1 MWLIEQILEF
11 FSFQDVNIRYVA
23 LGTVLLGASS
33 ALVGCF
39 SFLRK
44 KALVG
49 DTIAHSILPGIC
61 LSFIIFKTKDPLML
75 LLGAMV
81 TGWLSVYVVDY
92 ISAKSKIKPDTAIG
106 LTLSVFFGIGVL
118 LLTHIQHSGNAAQAG
133 LDKFLFGKAAS
144 LVQND
149 VITFGIVSVLLIG
162 TIILFFKQFSL
173 ISFDVHFAKTIG
185 LPVRTFE
192 IILSTITVLAVAI
205 GIQTVGV
212 VLMAAMLITPA
223 AAARFWTDK
232 LKVMIIIAAIIGGV
246 SGIFGAFIS
255 YTAPSMPTG
264 PWIVVVLSFIAIGSL
279 LVAPKNGAIS
289 KIRKQKKNQRKI
301 LEDNILK
308 ILYKLGEKENDFFK
322 NRSITTLKNY
332 REIPENKFL
341 KGLNILKN
349 KNQVAHVNDLWVLTE
364 EGKKAGMRIVR
375 IHRLW
380 ELYLT
385 TYLRIA
391 PDHVHEDAETIEHII
406 TPEMESKLEQLLDFP
421 EKDPHQVNIPYK
433 NEKDINE

>member
-1 MWLIEQILEF
+1 MWLVEQIIEF

-39 SFLRK
+39 TFLRK

-49 DTIAHSILPGIC
+49 DTIAHAILPGIC
-61 LSFIIFKTKDPLML
+61 LSFIIFETKDPLIL
-75 LLGAMV
+75 LIGAMV
-81 TGWLSVYVVDY
+81 TGWLSVFVVDY
-92 ISAKSKIKPDTAIG
+92 ISANSKIKPDTAIG
-106 LTLSVFFGIGVL
+106 LTLSVFFGVGVL

-144 LVQND
+144 LVLND
-149 VITFGIVSVLLIG
+149 VITFGIVSLLLIG
-162 TIILFFKQFSL
+162 TTILFFKQFFL
-173 ISFDVHFAKTIG
+173 ISFDVHFAKAIG
-185 LPVRTFE
+185 LPVRLFE
-192 IILSTITVLAVAI
+192 VILSTITVLAVAI

-223 AAARFWTDK
+223 AAARYWTDK
-232 LKVMIIIAAIIGGV
+232 LKVMIILAAFIGGV

-279 LVAPKNGAIS
+279 LVAPKNGVIS
-289 KIRKQKKNQRKI
+289 KIRKRKKNQQKI

-308 ILYKLGEKENDFFK
+308 LLYKLGEKENDFFR
-322 NRSITTLKNY
+322 NRSILTLKNY
-332 REIPENKFL
+332 REIPDNKFL
-341 KGLNILKN
+341 KGLKFLRK
-349 KNQVAHVNDLWVLTE
+349 KNQVALVNDLWVLTE
-364 EGKKAGMRIVR
+364 EGKKAGMRIVK

-406 TPEMESKLEQLLDFP
+406 TPEMELKLERLLDFP
-421 EKDPHQVNIPYK
+421 EKDPHNVNIPYK
-433 NEKDINE
+433 DEKENNE

>member
-1 MWLIEQILEF
+1 MWLIDQILEF

-39 SFLRK
+39 TFLRK

-75 LLGAMV
+75 LLGAMIS
-81 TGWLSVYVVDY
+81 GWVSVYLVDY

-106 LTLSVFFGIGVL
+106 LVLSVFFGIGIL
-118 LLTHIQHSGNAAQAG
+118 LLTYIQHSGNAAQAG

-144 LVQND
+144 MVQND

-173 ISFDVHFAKTIG
+173 ISFDINFAKTIG
-185 LPVRTFE
+185 LPVRMFE
-192 IILSTITVLAVAI
+192 ILLSTLTVLAVAI

-232 LKVMIIIAAIIGGV
+232 LKVMIVIAAIIGAF
-246 SGIFGAFIS
+246 SGLFGAFIS

-289 KIRKQKKNQRKI
+289 KMKRQQKNKRKI

-308 ILYKLGEKENDFFK
+308 LLYKLGEKEDDYFK
-322 NRSITTLKNY
+322 NRSITKLKNH

-341 KGLNILKN
+341 KGLKILKK
-349 KNQVAHVNDLWVLTE
+349 KNQVVHINDQWVLTE
-364 EGKKAGMRIVR
+364 EGKQAGMRIVR

-406 TPEMESKLEQLLDFP
+406 TPEMELKLEHLLDFP
-421 EKDPHQVNIPYK
+421 DKDPHHTEIPYK
-433 NEKDINE
+433 KDVNE

>member
-1 MWLIEQILEF
+1 MWIFEQIVEF
-11 FSFQDVNIRYVA
+11 FSFQYVNIRYVA

-33 ALVGCF
+33 ATVGCF
-39 SFLRK
+39 TFLRK

-61 LSFIIFKTKDPLML
+61 LSFMIFETKDPLML

-81 TGWLSVYVVDY
+81 SGWLSVYIVDY
-92 ISAKSKIKPDTAIG
+92 ISANSKIKPDTAIG
-106 LTLSVFFGIGVL
+106 LTLSVFFGVGVL

-185 LPVRTFE
+185 IPVRTFE
-192 IILSTITVLAVAI
+192 VILSIITVLAVAI

-232 LKVMIIIAAIIGGV
+232 LKVMIVIAAIIGGV
-246 SGIFGAFIS
+246 SGLFGAFIS

-264 PWIVVVLSFIAIGSL
+264 PWIVVVLSFIAICSM

-301 LEDNILK
+301 LEDNIIKL
-308 ILYKLGEKENDFFK
+308 LYKLGEKENDFFK

-332 REIPENKFL
+332 REIPEKKFL
-341 KGLNILKN
+341 KGLNILRR
-349 KNQVAHVNDLWVLTE
+349 KNQVVLVNDLWVLTE

-406 TPEMESKLEQLLDFP
+406 TPEMELKLEHLLDFP
-421 EKDPHQVNIPYK
+421 KKDPHNVNIPYK
-433 NEKDINE
+433 NENNNNE

>member
-1 MWLIEQILEF
+1 MWLFEQIVEF

-23 LGTVLLGASS
+23 LGTLLLGASS
-33 ALVGCF
+33 AVVGCF
-39 SFLRK
+39 TFLRK

-75 LLGAMV
+75 LLGAMLS
-81 TGWLSVYVVDY
+81 GWLSVYVVDY
-92 ISAKSKIKPDTAIG
+92 ISANSKIKPDTAIG
-106 LTLSVFFGIGVL
+106 LTLSVFFGVGIL
-118 LLTHIQHSGNAAQAG
+118 LLTHIQHSGNSAQAG

-149 VITFGIVSVLLIG
+149 VITFGIVSVILIG

-185 LPVRTFE
+185 LSVRTFE
-192 IILSTITVLAVAI
+192 VILSTITVLAVAI

-232 LKVMIIIAAIIGGV
+232 LKVMVIIAAIIGGI

-264 PWIVVVLSFIAIGSL
+264 PWIVAVLSFIAIGSM

-289 KIRKQKKNQRKI
+289 KSRKQKKNQRKI
-301 LEDNILK
+301 LEDNIIKL
-308 ILYKLGEKENDFFK
+308 LYKLGEKENEFFK
-322 NRSITTLKNY
+322 NRSIRTLKNY
-332 REIPENKFL
+332 REYPEKKLL
-341 KGLNILKN
+341 KGLNILKK
-349 KNQVAHVNDLWVLTE
+349 KNQVVLVNDLWVLTE
-364 EGKKAGMRIVR
+364 EGKKAGMRVVR

-406 TPEMESKLEQLLDFP
+406 TPEMESKLEHLLDYP
-421 EKDPHQVNIPYK
+421 EKDPHSANIPYK

>member
-1 MWLIEQILEF
+1 MDQIVDF

-39 SFLRK
+39 TFLRK

-61 LSFIIFKTKDPLML
+61 LSFMIFETKDPLIL

-81 TGWLSVYVVDY
+81 SGWLSVYIVDY
-92 ISAKSKIKPDTAIG
+92 ISANSKIKPDTAIG
-106 LTLSVFFGIGVL
+106 LTLSVFFGVGVL
-118 LLTHIQHSGNAAQAG
+118 LLTHIQHSGNAAQSG

-185 LPVRTFE
+185 LPVRAFE
-192 IILSTITVLAVAI
+192 VILSSITVLAVAI

-232 LKVMIIIAAIIGGV
+232 LKVMIVIAAIIGAI
-246 SGIFGAFIS
+246 SGLFGAFIS
-255 YTAPSMPTG
+255 FTAPSMPTG
-264 PWIVVVLSFIAIGSL
+264 PWIVVVLSLIAIGSML
-279 LVAPKNGAIS
+279 IAPKNGAIS
-289 KIRKQKKNQRKI
+289 KIRKQKNNQRKI
-301 LEDNILK
+301 LEDNIIKL
-308 ILYKLGEKENDFFK
+308 LYKLGEKENDFFI
-322 NRSITTLKNY
+322 NRSITTLKSY
-332 REIPENKFL
+332 REIPTNNFL
-341 KGLNILKN
+341 KGLNILKK
-349 KNQVAHVNDLWVLTE
+349 KNQVALVNDLWVLTE
-364 EGKKAGMRIVR
+364 EGKTAGMRIVK

-406 TPEMESKLEQLLDFP
+406 TPEMELKLEHLLNFP
-421 EKDPHQVNIPYK
+421 EKDPHNVNIPYK
-433 NEKDINE
+433 NEKNNNE

>member
-1 MWLIEQILEF
+1 MWLFDQILEF

-33 ALVGCF
+33 AIVGCF
-39 SFLRK
+39 TFLRK

-75 LLGAMV
+75 LLGAMIS
-81 TGWLSVYVVDY
+81 GWISVYLVDY

-106 LTLSVFFGIGVL
+106 LVLSVFFGIGIL
-118 LLTHIQHSGNAAQAG
+118 LLTYIQHSGNAAQAG

-144 LVQND
+144 LVQDD
-149 VITFGIVSVLLIG
+149 VITFGIVSILLIG

-173 ISFDVHFAKTIG
+173 LSFDVNFAKTIG
-185 LPVRTFE
+185 VPVRIFE
-192 IILSTITVLAVAI
+192 VLLSTLTVLAVAI

-232 LKVMIIIAAIIGGV
+232 LKVMIVIASIIGAF
-246 SGIFGAFIS
+246 SGLFGAFIS

-279 LVAPKNGAIS
+279 LIAPKNGAIS
-289 KIRKQKKNQRKI
+289 KMKRQQKNKQKI

-308 ILYKLGEKENDFFK
+308 LMYKLGEKENDYFK
-322 NRSITTLKNY
+322 NRSITQLKNH

-341 KGLNILKN
+341 KGLKILKK
-349 KNQVAHVNDLWVLTE
+349 KNHVAHVNDQWVLTE
-364 EGKKAGMRIVR
+364 EGKQAGMRIVR

-406 TPEMESKLEQLLDFP
+406 TPEMELKLEHLLDFP
-421 EKDPHQVNIPYK
+421 EKDPHHTEIPYK
-433 NEKDINE
+433 KNANE

>member
-1 MWLIEQILEF
+1 MEIIEQIVEF
-11 FSFQDVNIRYVA
+11 FSFRDVNVRYVA

-39 SFLRK
+39 TFLRK

-75 LLGAMV
+75 LLGAMIS
-81 TGWLSVYVVDY
+81 GWLSVYIVDY
-92 ISAKSKIKPDTAIG
+92 ISAHSKLKPDTAIG

-149 VITFGIVSVLLIG
+149 VITFGIVSVLLIV
-162 TIILFFKQFSL
+162 TIVVFFKQFSL

-185 LPVRTFE
+185 LPVRNFE
-192 IILSTITVLAVAI
+192 IILSIITVLAVAI

-232 LKVMIIIAAIIGGV
+232 LKVMIVIAAFIGGI

-255 YTAPSMPTG
+255 FTAPSMPTG
-264 PWIVVVLSFIAIGSL
+264 PWIVVVLSIIAIGSM
-279 LVAPKNGAIS
+279 LVAPKNGAVS

-308 ILYKLGEKENDFFK
+308 LLYKLGEKENDFFK

-332 REIPENKFL
+332 REIPENTFL
-341 KGLNILKN
+341 KGLNILKT
-349 KNQVAHVNDLWVLTE
+349 KNLVAHVNDLWVLTG

-406 TPEMESKLEQLLDFP
+406 TPEMELKLEHLLNFP
-421 EKDPHQVNIPYK
+421 EKDPHNVNIPYK
-433 NEKDINE
+433 NEKDCNE

>member
-1 MWLIEQILEF
+1 MWLVNQIVEF

-39 SFLRK
+39 TFLRK

-61 LSFIIFKTKDPLML
+61 LSFIIFETKDPLVL
-75 LLGAMV
+75 LLGAMFS
-81 TGWLSVYVVDY
+81 GWLSVYIVDY
-92 ISAKSKIKPDTAIG
+92 ISANSKIKPDTAIG
-106 LTLSVFFGIGVL
+106 LTLSVFFGVGVL

-149 VITFGIVSVLLIG
+149 VITFGIVSIILIG

-173 ISFDVHFAKTIG
+173 ISFDVNFAKTIG

-232 LKVMIIIAAIIGGV
+232 LKVMMVIAAVIGAI
-246 SGIFGAFIS
+246 SGMFGAFIS

-264 PWIVVVLSFIAIGSL
+264 PWIVVVLSFIAIGSMFI
-279 LVAPKNGAIS
+279 APKNGAIA

-308 ILYKLGEKENDFFK
+308 LLYKLGEKENDFFK
-322 NRSITTLKNY
+322 NRSITKLKNF
-332 REIPENKFL
+332 REIPSNKFL
-341 KGLNILKN
+341 KGLKILKN
-349 KNQVAHVNDLWVLTE
+349 KNQVAMVNDLWVLTE
-364 EGKKAGMRIVR
+364 EGKKAGMRIVK

-406 TPEMESKLEQLLDFP
+406 TPEMELKLEHLLNFP
-421 EKDPHQVNIPYK
+421 EKDPHNVNIPYK
-433 NEKDINE
+433 NEKNNNE

>member
-1 MWLIEQILEF
+1 MWLLEQIVEF

-33 ALVGCF
+33 ATVGCF
-39 SFLRK
+39 TFLRK

-61 LSFIIFKTKDPLML
+61 LSFIVFKTKDPLML
-75 LLGAMV
+75 LLGAMLS
-81 TGWLSVYVVDY
+81 GWMSVYVVDY

-106 LTLSVFFGIGVL
+106 LTLSVFFGIGIL
-118 LLTHIQHSGNAAQAG
+118 LLTHIQHSGNSAQAG

-149 VITFGIVSVLLIG
+149 VITFGIVSVILIG

-192 IILSTITVLAVAI
+192 VILSTITVLAVAI

-232 LKVMIIIAAIIGGV
+232 LKVMVIIAAIIGGV

-264 PWIVVVLSFIAIGSL
+264 PWIVAVLSFIAIGSM

-289 KIRKQKKNQRKI
+289 KSRKQKKNQRKI
-301 LEDNILK
+301 LEDNIIKL
-308 ILYKLGEKENDFFK
+308 LYKLGEKENEFFK
-322 NRSITTLKNY
+322 NRSIRTLKNY
-332 REIPENKFL
+332 REYPEKKLL
-341 KGLNILKN
+341 KGLNILKK
-349 KNQVAHVNDLWVLTE
+349 KNQVVLVNDLWVLTE

-406 TPEMESKLEQLLDFP
+406 TPEMESKLEHLLDYP
-421 EKDPHQVNIPYK
+421 EKDPHSANIPYK

>member
-1 MWLIEQILEF
+1 MWIFEQIVEF

-33 ALVGCF
+33 ATVGCF
-39 SFLRK
+39 TFLRK

-61 LSFIIFKTKDPLML
+61 LSFMIFETKDPLML

-81 TGWLSVYVVDY
+81 SGWLSVYIVDY
-92 ISAKSKIKPDTAIG
+92 ISANSKIKPDTAIG
-106 LTLSVFFGIGVL
+106 LTLSVFFGVGVL

-173 ISFDVHFAKTIG
+173 ISFDLHFAKTIG
-185 LPVRTFE
+185 IPVRTFE
-192 IILSTITVLAVAI
+192 VILSIITVLAVAI

-223 AAARFWTDK
+223 AAARFWTDQ
-232 LKVMIIIAAIIGGV
+232 LKVMIIIAAIIGAV
-246 SGIFGAFIS
+246 SALFGAFIS

-264 PWIVVVLSFIAIGSL
+264 PWIVVVLSFIAIFSM

-301 LEDNILK
+301 LEDNIIKL
-308 ILYKLGEKENDFFK
+308 LYKLGEKENDFFK
-322 NRSITTLKNY
+322 NRSITTFKNF
-332 REIPENKFL
+332 REIPEKKFL
-341 KGLNILKN
+341 KGLKILRR
-349 KNQVAHVNDLWVLTE
+349 KNQVVLVNDLWVLTE

-406 TPEMESKLEQLLDFP
+406 TPEMELKLEHLLNFP
-421 EKDPHQVNIPYK
+421 KKDPHNVNIPYK
-433 NEKDINE
+433 NEKNINE

>member
-1 MWLIEQILEF
+1 MWLMDQIVDF

-39 SFLRK
+39 TFLRK

-61 LSFIIFKTKDPLML
+61 LSFMIFETKDPLIL

-81 TGWLSVYVVDY
+81 SGWLSVYIVDY
-92 ISAKSKIKPDTAIG
+92 ISANSKIKPDTAIG
-106 LTLSVFFGIGVL
+106 LTLSVFFGVGVL
-118 LLTHIQHSGNAAQAG
+118 LLTHIQHSGNAAQSG

-185 LPVRTFE
+185 LPVRAFE
-192 IILSTITVLAVAI
+192 VILSSITVLAVAI

-232 LKVMIIIAAIIGGV
+232 LKVMIVIAAIIGAI
-246 SGIFGAFIS
+246 SGLFGAFIS
-255 YTAPSMPTG
+255 FTAPSMPTG
-264 PWIVVVLSFIAIGSL
+264 PWIVVVLSLIAIGSML
-279 LVAPKNGAIS
+279 IAPKNGAIS
-289 KIRKQKKNQRKI
+289 KIRKQKNNQRKI
-301 LEDNILK
+301 LEDNIIKL
-308 ILYKLGEKENDFFK
+308 LYKLGEKENDFFI
-322 NRSITTLKNY
+322 NRSITTLKSY
-332 REIPENKFL
+332 REIPTNNFL
-341 KGLNILKN
+341 KGLNILKK
-349 KNQVAHVNDLWVLTE
+349 KNQVALVNDLWVLTE
-364 EGKKAGMRIVR
+364 EGKTAGMRIVK

-406 TPEMESKLEQLLDFP
+406 TPEMELKLEHLLNFP
-421 EKDPHQVNIPYK
+421 EKDPHNVNIPYK
-433 NEKDINE
+433 NEKNNNE

>member
-1 MWLIEQILEF
+1 MEIIEQIVEF
-11 FSFQDVNIRYVA
+11 FSFRDVNVRYVA

-39 SFLRK
+39 TFLRK

-81 TGWLSVYVVDY
+81 SGWLSVYIVDY
-92 ISAKSKIKPDTAIG
+92 ISANSKLKPDTAIG
-106 LTLSVFFGIGVL
+106 LTLSVFFGVGVL

-149 VITFGIVSVLLIG
+149 VITFGIVSVLLIV
-162 TIILFFKQFSL
+162 TIVVFFKQFSL

-192 IILSTITVLAVAI
+192 IILSIITVLAVAI

-232 LKVMIIIAAIIGGV
+232 LKVMIVIAAFIGGI

-255 YTAPSMPTG
+255 FTAPSMPTG
-264 PWIVVVLSFIAIGSL
+264 PWIVVVLSIIAIGSM

-301 LEDNILK
+301 LEDNIVKL
-308 ILYKLGEKENDFFK
+308 LYKLGEKENDFFK

-349 KNQVAHVNDLWVLTE
+349 KNLVAHVNDLWVLTD

-406 TPEMESKLEQLLDFP
+406 TPEMELKLEHLLNFP
-421 EKDPHQVNIPYK
+421 EKDPHNVNIPYK
-433 NEKDINE
+433 NEKDSNE

>member
-1 MWLIEQILEF
+1 MEIIEQIVEF
-11 FSFQDVNIRYVA
+11 FSFRDVNVRYVA

-33 ALVGCF
+33 AIVGCF
-39 SFLRK
+39 TFLRK

-81 TGWLSVYVVDY
+81 SGWLSVYIVDY
-92 ISAKSKIKPDTAIG
+92 ISANSKLKPDTAIG
-106 LTLSVFFGIGVL
+106 LTLSVFFGVGVL

-149 VITFGIVSVLLIG
+149 VITFGIVSVLLIV
-162 TIILFFKQFSL
+162 TIVVFFKQFSL

-192 IILSTITVLAVAI
+192 IILSIITVLAVAI

-232 LKVMIIIAAIIGGV
+232 LKVMIVIAAFIGGI

-255 YTAPSMPTG
+255 FTAPSMPTG
-264 PWIVVVLSFIAIGSL
+264 PWIVVVLSIIAIGSM

-301 LEDNILK
+301 LEDNIVKL
-308 ILYKLGEKENDFFK
+308 LYKLGEKENDFFK

-349 KNQVAHVNDLWVLTE
+349 KNLVAHVNDLWVLTD

-406 TPEMESKLEQLLDFP
+406 TPEMELKLEHLLNFP
-421 EKDPHQVNIPYK
+421 EKDPHNVNIPYK
-433 NEKDINE
+433 NEKDSDE

>member
-1 MWLIEQILEF
+1 MWLFEQIVEF

-23 LGTVLLGASS
+23 LGTLLLGASS
-33 ALVGCF
+33 AVVGCF
-39 SFLRK
+39 TFLRK

-75 LLGAMV
+75 LLGAMLS
-81 TGWLSVYVVDY
+81 GWLSVYVVDY
-92 ISAKSKIKPDTAIG
+92 ISANSKIKPDTAIG
-106 LTLSVFFGIGVL
+106 LTLSVFFGVGIL
-118 LLTHIQHSGNAAQAG
+118 LLTHIQHSGNSAQAG

-149 VITFGIVSVLLIG
+149 VITFGIVSVILIG

-185 LPVRTFE
+185 LSVRTFE
-192 IILSTITVLAVAI
+192 VILSTITVLAVAI

-223 AAARFWTDK
+223 AAARVWTDK
-232 LKVMIIIAAIIGGV
+232 LKVMVIIAAIIGGV

-264 PWIVVVLSFIAIGSL
+264 PWIVAVLSFIAIGSM

-289 KIRKQKKNQRKI
+289 KSRKQKKNQRKI
-301 LEDNILK
+301 LEDNIIKL
-308 ILYKLGEKENDFFK
+308 LYKLGEKENEFFK
-322 NRSITTLKNY
+322 NRSIRTLKNY
-332 REIPENKFL
+332 REYPEKKLL
-341 KGLNILKN
+341 KGLNILKK
-349 KNQVAHVNDLWVLTE
+349 KNQVVLVNDLWVLTE
-364 EGKKAGMRIVR
+364 EGKKAGMRVVR

-406 TPEMESKLEQLLDFP
+406 TPEMESKLEHLLDYP
-421 EKDPHQVNIPYK
+421 EKDPHSANIPYK

>member
-1 MWLIEQILEF
+1 MWLLEQIVEF

-39 SFLRK
+39 TFLRK

-75 LLGAMV
+75 LLGAMLS
-81 TGWLSVYVVDY
+81 GWLSVYVVDY

-106 LTLSVFFGIGVL
+106 LTLSVFFGIGIL
-118 LLTHIQHSGNAAQAG
+118 LLTHIQHSGNSAQAG

-149 VITFGIVSVLLIG
+149 VITFGIVSVILIG

-173 ISFDVHFAKTIG
+173 ISFDIHFAKTIG

-192 IILSTITVLAVAI
+192 VILSTITVLAVAI

-223 AAARFWTDK
+223 AAARFWTNK
-232 LKVMIIIAAIIGGV
+232 LKVMLVIAAIIGGF

-255 YTAPSMPTG
+255 YTAPAMPTG
-264 PWIVVVLSFIAIGSL
+264 PWIVVVLSFIAIGSM

-308 ILYKLGEKENDFFK
+308 LLYKLGEKENEFFK

-332 REIPENKFL
+332 REYPENKLL
-341 KGLNILKN
+341 KGLNILKK
-349 KNQVAHVNDLWVLTE
+349 KNQVVLVNDLWVLTE

-406 TPEMESKLEQLLDFP
+406 TPEMESKLEHLLDFP
-421 EKDPHQVNIPYK
+421 EKDPHSANIPYK
-433 NEKDINE
+433 NEKNSNE

>member
-1 MWLIEQILEF
+1 MWLIDQILEF
-11 FSFQDVNIRYVA
+11 FSFQDINIRYVA

-33 ALVGCF
+33 AIVGCF
-39 SFLRK
+39 TFLRK

-75 LLGAMV
+75 LFGAMIS
-81 TGWLSVYVVDY
+81 GWISVYLVDY

-106 LTLSVFFGIGVL
+106 LVLSVFFGVGIL
-118 LLTHIQHSGNAAQAG
+118 LLTYIQHSGNAAQAG

-149 VITFGIVSVLLIG
+149 VITFGIVSILLIG

-173 ISFDVHFAKTIG
+173 ISFDVNFAKTIG
-185 LPVRTFE
+185 IPVRIFE
-192 IILSTITVLAVAI
+192 VALSTLTVLAVAI

-232 LKVMIIIAAIIGGV
+232 LKVMIVIASIIGSF
-246 SGIFGAFIS
+246 SGLFGAFIS

-289 KIRKQKKNQRKI
+289 KMKRQQKNKQKI

-308 ILYKLGEKENDFFK
+308 LFYKLGEKENDFFK
-322 NRSITTLKNY
+322 NRSITQLKNQ
-332 REIPENKFL
+332 REIEENKFL
-341 KGLNILKN
+341 KGLKILKK
-349 KNQVAHVNDLWVLTE
+349 KNLVIHINDQWVLTQ
-364 EGKKAGMRIVR
+364 EGKLAGMRIVR

-406 TPEMESKLEQLLDFP
+406 TPEMELKLEHLLDFP
-421 EKDPHQVNIPYK
+421 EKDPHHTEIPYK
-433 NEKDINE
+433 KNTNE

>member
-1 MWLIEQILEF
+1 MWLFEQIVEF

-23 LGTVLLGASS
+23 LGTLLLGASS
-33 ALVGCF
+33 AIVGCF
-39 SFLRK
+39 TFLRK

-75 LLGAMV
+75 LLGAMLS
-81 TGWLSVYVVDY
+81 GWLSVYVVDY
-92 ISAKSKIKPDTAIG
+92 ISANSKIKPDTAIG
-106 LTLSVFFGIGVL
+106 LTLSVFFGVGIL
-118 LLTHIQHSGNAAQAG
+118 LLTHIQHSGNSAQAG

-149 VITFGIVSVLLIG
+149 VITFGIVSVILIG

-185 LPVRTFE
+185 LSVRTFE
-192 IILSTITVLAVAI
+192 VILSTITVLAVAI

-232 LKVMIIIAAIIGGV
+232 LKVMVIIAAIIGGV

-264 PWIVVVLSFIAIGSL
+264 PWIVAVLSFIAIGSM

-289 KIRKQKKNQRKI
+289 KSRKQKKNQRKI
-301 LEDNILK
+301 LEDNIIKL
-308 ILYKLGEKENDFFK
+308 LYKLGEKENEFFK
-322 NRSITTLKNY
+322 NRSIRTLKNY
-332 REIPENKFL
+332 REYPEKKLL
-341 KGLNILKN
+341 KGLNILKK
-349 KNQVAHVNDLWVLTE
+349 KNQVVLVNDLWVLTE
-364 EGKKAGMRIVR
+364 EGKKAGMRVVR

-406 TPEMESKLEQLLDFP
+406 TPEMESKLEHLLDYP
-421 EKDPHQVNIPYK
+421 EKDPHSANIPYK

>member
-1 MWLIEQILEF
+1 MWLFDQIVEF

-39 SFLRK
+39 TFLRK

-61 LSFIIFKTKDPLML
+61 LSFMIFETKDPLML

-81 TGWLSVYVVDY
+81 SGWLSVYIVDY
-92 ISAKSKIKPDTAIG
+92 ISANSKIKPDTAIG
-106 LTLSVFFGIGVL
+106 RTLSVFFGVGVL

-144 LVQND
+144 LVQSD
-149 VITFGIVSVLLIG
+149 VITFGLVSILLIG
-162 TIILFFKQFSL
+162 VIILFFKQFSL

-192 IILSTITVLAVAI
+192 VILSMITVLAVAI

-232 LKVMIIIAAIIGGV
+232 LKVMIVIAAIIGAV
-246 SGIFGAFIS
+246 SGLFGAFIS
-255 YTAPSMPTG
+255 YTATSMPTG
-264 PWIVVVLSFIAIGSL
+264 PWIVVVLSFIAIGSM

-301 LEDNILK
+301 LEDNIIKL
-308 ILYKLGEKENDFFK
+308 LYKLGEKENDYFK

-332 REIPENKFL
+332 REIPTNKFL
-341 KGLNILKN
+341 KGLNILKK
-349 KNQVAHVNDLWVLTE
+349 KNQVALVNDLWVLTE
-364 EGKKAGMRIVR
+364 EGKTAGMRIVK

-406 TPEMESKLEQLLDFP
+406 TPEMELKLEHLLNFP
-421 EKDPHQVNIPYK
+421 EKDPHNVNIPYK
-433 NEKDINE
+433 NEKDTNE

>member
-1 MWLIEQILEF
+1 MEILGQIVEF
-11 FSFQDVNIRYVA
+11 FSFRDVNIRYVA

-39 SFLRK
+39 TFLRK

-81 TGWLSVYVVDY
+81 SGWLSVYIVDY
-92 ISAKSKIKPDTAIG
+92 ISANSKIKPDTAIG
-106 LTLSVFFGIGVL
+106 LTLSVFFGVGVL

-149 VITFGIVSVLLIG
+149 VITFGIVSVVLIA
-162 TIILFFKQFSL
+162 TIIVFFKQFSL
-173 ISFDVHFAKTIG
+173 ISFDVQFAKSIG
-185 LPVRTFE
+185 LPVKTFE
-192 IILSTITVLAVAI
+192 IILSIITVLAVAI

-232 LKVMIIIAAIIGGV
+232 LKVMIVIAAIIGGV
-246 SGIFGAFIS
+246 SGIVGAFIS
-255 YTAPSMPTG
+255 FTAPSMPTG
-264 PWIVVVLSFIAIGSL
+264 PWIVVVLSFIAIGSM

-308 ILYKLGEKENDFFK
+308 LLYKLGEKENEFFK
-322 NRSITTLKNY
+322 NRSISTLKNF

-341 KGLNILKN
+341 KGLNILKK
-349 KNQVAHVNDLWVLTE
+349 KNLVALVNDLWVLTE
-364 EGKKAGMRIVR
+364 EGKKAGMRIVK

-406 TPEMESKLEQLLDFP
+406 TPEMEIKLEHLLNFP
-421 EKDPHQVNIPYK
+421 EKDPHNVNIPYK
-433 NEKDINE
+433 NEKNSNE

>member
-1 MWLIEQILEF
+1 MEILRQIVEF

-39 SFLRK
+39 TFLRK

-81 TGWLSVYVVDY
+81 SGWLSVYVVDY
-92 ISAKSKIKPDTAIG
+92 ISANSKIKPDTAIG
-106 LTLSVFFGIGVL
+106 LTLSVFFGVGVL

-149 VITFGIVSVLLIG
+149 VITFGIVSVLLIA
-162 TIILFFKQFSL
+162 TIIVFFKQFSL
-173 ISFDVHFAKTIG
+173 ISFDVQFAKSIG

-192 IILSTITVLAVAI
+192 IILSIITVLAVAI

-232 LKVMIIIAAIIGGV
+232 LKVMIVIAAIIGGI
-246 SGIFGAFIS
+246 SGIVGAFIS
-255 YTAPSMPTG
+255 FTAPSMPTG
-264 PWIVVVLSFIAIGSL
+264 PWIVVVLSFIAIGSM

-308 ILYKLGEKENDFFK
+308 LLYKLGEKENEFFK
-322 NRSITTLKNY
+322 NRSISTLKNY

-341 KGLNILKN
+341 KGLNILKK
-349 KNQVAHVNDLWVLTE
+349 KNLVALVNDLWVLTE
-364 EGKKAGMRIVR
+364 EGKKAGMRIVK

-406 TPEMESKLEQLLDFP
+406 TPEMEIKLEHLLNFP
-421 EKDPHQVNIPYK
+421 EKDPHNVNIPYK
-433 NEKDINE
+433 NEKNSNE

>member
-1 MWLIEQILEF
+1 MWIINQIVEF

-39 SFLRK
+39 TFLRK

-61 LSFIIFKTKDPLML
+61 LSFIIFEIKDPLML

-81 TGWLSVYVVDY
+81 SGWLSVYIVDY
-92 ISAKSKIKPDTAIG
+92 ISDNSKIKPDTAIG
-106 LTLSVFFGIGVL
+106 LTLSVFFGVGVL

-149 VITFGIVSVLLIG
+149 VITFGVVSVLLIA

-192 IILSTITVLAVAI
+192 VILSTITVLAVAI

-232 LKVMIIIAAIIGGV
+232 LKVMIVIAAIIGAV
-246 SGIFGAFIS
+246 SGLFGAFIS
-255 YTAPSMPTG
+255 FTAPSMPTG
-264 PWIVVVLSFIAIGSL
+264 PWIVVVLSFIAIGSML
-279 LVAPKNGAIS
+279 IAPKNGAIS

-301 LEDNILK
+301 LEDNIIKL
-308 ILYKLGEKENDFFK
+308 LYKLGEKENDFFK
-322 NRSITTLKNY
+322 NRSITTLKSY
-332 REIPENKFL
+332 REIPTNKFL
-341 KGLNILKN
+341 KGLNILKK
-349 KNQVAHVNDLWVLTE
+349 KNQVAMVNDLWVLTE
-364 EGKKAGMRIVR
+364 EGKTAGMRIVK

-406 TPEMESKLEQLLDFP
+406 TPEMELKLEHLLNFP
-421 EKDPHQVNIPYK
+421 EKDPHNVNIPYK
-433 NEKDINE
+433 NEKNNNE

>member
-1 MWLIEQILEF
+1 MEILGQIVEF
-11 FSFQDVNIRYVA
+11 FSFRDVNIRYVA

-39 SFLRK
+39 TFLRK

-81 TGWLSVYVVDY
+81 SGWLSVYVVDY
-92 ISAKSKIKPDTAIG
+92 ISANSKIKPDTAIG
-106 LTLSVFFGIGVL
+106 LTLSVFFGVGVL

-149 VITFGIVSVLLIG
+149 VITFGIVSVVLIA
-162 TIILFFKQFSL
+162 TIIVFFKQFSL
-173 ISFDVHFAKTIG
+173 ISFDVQFAKSIG
-185 LPVRTFE
+185 LPVKTFE
-192 IILSTITVLAVAI
+192 IILSIITVLAVAI

-232 LKVMIIIAAIIGGV
+232 LKVMIVIAAIIGGI
-246 SGIFGAFIS
+246 SGIVGAFIS
-255 YTAPSMPTG
+255 FTAPSMPTG
-264 PWIVVVLSFIAIGSL
+264 PWIVVVLSFIAIGSM

-308 ILYKLGEKENDFFK
+308 LLYKLGEKENEFFK
-322 NRSITTLKNY
+322 NRSISTLKNF

-341 KGLNILKN
+341 KGLNILKK
-349 KNQVAHVNDLWVLTE
+349 KNLVALVNDLWVLTE
-364 EGKKAGMRIVR
+364 EGKKAGMRIVK

-406 TPEMESKLEQLLDFP
+406 TPEMEIKLEHLLNFP
-421 EKDPHQVNIPYK
+421 QKDPHNVNIPYK
-433 NEKDINE
+433 NEKNSNE

>member
-1 MWLIEQILEF
+1 MEILGQIVEF
-11 FSFQDVNIRYVA
+11 FSFRDVNIRYVA

-39 SFLRK
+39 TFLRK

-81 TGWLSVYVVDY
+81 SGWLSVYVVDY
-92 ISAKSKIKPDTAIG
+92 ISANSKIKPDTAIG
-106 LTLSVFFGIGVL
+106 LTLSVFFGVGVL

-149 VITFGIVSVLLIG
+149 VITFGIVSVVLIA
-162 TIILFFKQFSL
+162 TIIVFFKQFSL
-173 ISFDVHFAKTIG
+173 ISFDVQFAKSIG
-185 LPVRTFE
+185 LPVKTFE
-192 IILSTITVLAVAI
+192 IILSIITVLAVAI

-232 LKVMIIIAAIIGGV
+232 LKVMIVIAAIIGGV
-246 SGIFGAFIS
+246 SGIVGAFIS
-255 YTAPSMPTG
+255 FTAPSMPTG
-264 PWIVVVLSFIAIGSL
+264 PWIVVVLSFIAIGSM

-308 ILYKLGEKENDFFK
+308 LLYKLGEKENEFFK
-322 NRSITTLKNY
+322 NRSISTLKNF

-341 KGLNILKN
+341 KGLNILKK
-349 KNQVAHVNDLWVLTE
+349 KNLVALVNDLWVLTE
-364 EGKKAGMRIVR
+364 EGKKAGMRIVK

-380 ELYLT
+380 ELYLK

-406 TPEMESKLEQLLDFP
+406 TPEMEIKLEHLLNFP
-421 EKDPHQVNIPYK
+421 EKDPHNVNIPYK
-433 NEKDINE
+433 NEKNSNE

>member
-1 MWLIEQILEF
+1 MEILGQIVEF
-11 FSFQDVNIRYVA
+11 FSFRDVNIRYVA

-39 SFLRK
+39 TFLRK

-81 TGWLSVYVVDY
+81 SGWLSVYVVDY
-92 ISAKSKIKPDTAIG
+92 ISANSKIKPDTAIG
-106 LTLSVFFGIGVL
+106 LTLSVFFGVGVL

-149 VITFGIVSVLLIG
+149 VITFGIVSVVLIA
-162 TIILFFKQFSL
+162 TIIVFFKQFSL
-173 ISFDVHFAKTIG
+173 ISFDVQFAKSIG

-192 IILSTITVLAVAI
+192 IILSIITVLAVAI

-232 LKVMIIIAAIIGGV
+232 LKVMIVIAAIIGGV
-246 SGIFGAFIS
+246 SGIVGAFIS
-255 YTAPSMPTG
+255 FTAPSMPTG
-264 PWIVVVLSFIAIGSL
+264 PWIVVVLSFIAIGSM

-308 ILYKLGEKENDFFK
+308 LLYKLGEKENEFFK
-322 NRSITTLKNY
+322 NRSISTLKNF

-341 KGLNILKN
+341 KGLNILKK
-349 KNQVAHVNDLWVLTE
+349 KNLVALVNDLWVLTE
-364 EGKKAGMRIVR
+364 EGKKAGMRIVK

-406 TPEMESKLEQLLDFP
+406 TPEMEIKLEHLLNFP
-421 EKDPHQVNIPYK
+421 EKDPHNVNIPYK
-433 NEKDINE
+433 NEKNSNE

>member
-1 MWLIEQILEF
+1 MWIFEQIVEF

-33 ALVGCF
+33 ATVGCF
-39 SFLRK
+39 TFLRK

-61 LSFIIFKTKDPLML
+61 LSFMIFETKDPLML

-81 TGWLSVYVVDY
+81 SGWLSVYIVDY
-92 ISAKSKIKPDTAIG
+92 ISANSKIKPDTAIG
-106 LTLSVFFGIGVL
+106 LTLSVFFGVGVL

-173 ISFDVHFAKTIG
+173 ISFDLHFAKTIG
-185 LPVRTFE
+185 IPVRTFE
-192 IILSTITVLAVAI
+192 VILSIITVLAVAI

-223 AAARFWTDK
+223 AAARFWTDQ
-232 LKVMIIIAAIIGGV
+232 LKVMIIIAAIIGAV
-246 SGIFGAFIS
+246 SGLFGAFIS

-264 PWIVVVLSFIAIGSL
+264 PWIVVVLSFIAIFSM

-289 KIRKQKKNQRKI
+289 KNRKQKKNQRKI
-301 LEDNILK
+301 LEDNIIKL
-308 ILYKLGEKENDFFK
+308 LYKLGEKENDFFK
-322 NRSITTLKNY
+322 NRSITKLKNF
-332 REIPENKFL
+332 REIPEKKFL
-341 KGLNILKN
+341 KGLNILRR
-349 KNQVAHVNDLWVLTE
+349 KNQVVLVNDLWVLTE

-406 TPEMESKLEQLLDFP
+406 TPEMELKLEHLLNFP
-421 EKDPHQVNIPYK
+421 KKDPHNVNIPYK
-433 NEKDINE
+433 NEKNNNE

>member
-1 MWLIEQILEF
+1 MWIFEQIVEF

-33 ALVGCF
+33 ATVGCF
-39 SFLRK
+39 TFLRK

-61 LSFIIFKTKDPLML
+61 LSFMIFETKDPLML

-81 TGWLSVYVVDY
+81 SGWLSVYIVDY
-92 ISAKSKIKPDTAIG
+92 ISANSKIKPDTAIG
-106 LTLSVFFGIGVL
+106 LTLSVFFGVGVL

-185 LPVRTFE
+185 IPVRTFE
-192 IILSTITVLAVAI
+192 VILSIITVLAVAI

-223 AAARFWTDK
+223 AAARFWTDQ
-232 LKVMIIIAAIIGGV
+232 LKVMIIIAAIIGAV
-246 SGIFGAFIS
+246 SGLFGAFIS

-264 PWIVVVLSFIAIGSL
+264 PWIVVVLSFIAIFSM

-289 KIRKQKKNQRKI
+289 KNRKQKKNQRKI
-301 LEDNILK
+301 LEDNIIKL
-308 ILYKLGEKENDFFK
+308 LYKLGEKENDFFK
-322 NRSITTLKNY
+322 NRSITKLKNF
-332 REIPENKFL
+332 REIPEKKFL
-341 KGLNILKN
+341 KGLKILRR
-349 KNQVAHVNDLWVLTE
+349 KNQVVLVNDLWVLTE

-406 TPEMESKLEQLLDFP
+406 TPEMELKLEHLLNFP
-421 EKDPHQVNIPYK
+421 KKDPHNVNIPYK
-433 NEKDINE
+433 NEKNNNE

>member
-1 MWLIEQILEF
+1 MEILGQIVEF
-11 FSFQDVNIRYVA
+11 FSFRDVNIRYVA

-39 SFLRK
+39 TFLRK

-81 TGWLSVYVVDY
+81 SGWLSVYVVDY
-92 ISAKSKIKPDTAIG
+92 ISANSKIKPDTAIG
-106 LTLSVFFGIGVL
+106 LTLSVFFGVGVL

-149 VITFGIVSVLLIG
+149 VITFGIVSVVLIA
-162 TIILFFKQFSL
+162 TIIVFFKQFSL
-173 ISFDVHFAKTIG
+173 ISFDVQFAKSIG

-192 IILSTITVLAVAI
+192 IILSIITVLAVAI

-232 LKVMIIIAAIIGGV
+232 LKVMIVIAAIIGGI
-246 SGIFGAFIS
+246 SGIVGAFIS
-255 YTAPSMPTG
+255 FTAPSMPTG
-264 PWIVVVLSFIAIGSL
+264 PWIVVVLSFIAIGSM

-308 ILYKLGEKENDFFK
+308 LLYKLGEKENEFFK
-322 NRSITTLKNY
+322 NRSISTLQNY
-332 REIPENKFL
+332 REIPEKKFL
-341 KGLNILKN
+341 KGLNILKK
-349 KNQVAHVNDLWVLTE
+349 KNLVALVNDLWVLTE
-364 EGKKAGMRIVR
+364 KGKKAGMRIVK

-406 TPEMESKLEQLLDFP
+406 TPEMEIKLEHLLNFP
-421 EKDPHQVNIPYK
+421 EKDPHNVNIPYK
-433 NEKDINE
+433 NEKNSNE

>member
-1 MWLIEQILEF
+1 MWLINQIVEF

-23 LGTVLLGASS
+23 FGTVLLGASS

-39 SFLRK
+39 TFLRK

-61 LSFIIFKTKDPLML
+61 LSFIIFETKDPLML

-81 TGWLSVYVVDY
+81 TGWLSVYIVDY
-92 ISAKSKIKPDTAIG
+92 ISANSKIKPDTAIG
-106 LTLSVFFGIGVL
+106 LTLSVFFGVGVL

-149 VITFGIVSVLLIG
+149 VITFGIVSVLLIA
-162 TIILFFKQFSL
+162 TVILFFKQFTL

-192 IILSTITVLAVAI
+192 VILSTITVLAVAI

-212 VLMAAMLITPA
+212 VLMAALLITPA

-232 LKVMIIIAAIIGGV
+232 LKVMIVIAAIIGGV
-246 SGIFGAFIS
+246 SGLFGAFIS
-255 YTAPSMPTG
+255 FTAPSMPTG
-264 PWIVVVLSFIAIGSL
+264 PWIVVVLSFIAIGSM

-308 ILYKLGEKENDFFK
+308 LLYKLGEKENDFFK

-341 KGLNILKN
+341 KGLNILKK
-349 KNQVAHVNDLWVLTE
+349 KNLVALVNDLWVLTE

-406 TPEMESKLEQLLDFP
+406 TPEMELKLEHLLDFP
-421 EKDPHQVNIPYK
+421 EKDPHNVNIPYK
-433 NEKDINE
+433 NEKDSNE

>member
-1 MWLIEQILEF
+1 MEILGQIVEF
-11 FSFQDVNIRYVA
+11 FSFRDVNIRYVA

-39 SFLRK
+39 TFLRK

-81 TGWLSVYVVDY
+81 SGWLSVYIVDY
-92 ISAKSKIKPDTAIG
+92 ISANSKIKPDTAIG
-106 LTLSVFFGIGVL
+106 LTLSVFFGVGVL

-149 VITFGIVSVLLIG
+149 VITFGIVSVVLIA
-162 TIILFFKQFSL
+162 TIIVFFKQFSL
-173 ISFDVHFAKTIG
+173 ISFDVQFAKSIG
-185 LPVRTFE
+185 LPVKTFE
-192 IILSTITVLAVAI
+192 IILSIITVLAVAI

-232 LKVMIIIAAIIGGV
+232 LKIMIVIAAIIGGI
-246 SGIFGAFIS
+246 SGIVGAFIS
-255 YTAPSMPTG
+255 FTAPSMPTG
-264 PWIVVVLSFIAIGSL
+264 PWIVVVLSFIAIGSM

-308 ILYKLGEKENDFFK
+308 LLYKLGEKENEFFK
-322 NRSITTLKNY
+322 NRSISTLKNF

-341 KGLNILKN
+341 KGLNILKK
-349 KNQVAHVNDLWVLTE
+349 KNLVALVNDLWVLTE
-364 EGKKAGMRIVR
+364 EGKKAGMRIVK

-406 TPEMESKLEQLLDFP
+406 TPEMEIKLEHLLNFP
-421 EKDPHQVNIPYK
+421 EKDPHNVNIPYK
-433 NEKDINE
+433 NEKNSNE

>member
-1 MWLIEQILEF
+1 MWLFDQILEF

-33 ALVGCF
+33 AIVGCF
-39 SFLRK
+39 TFLRK

-75 LLGAMV
+75 LFGAMIS
-81 TGWLSVYVVDY
+81 GWISVYLVDY

-106 LTLSVFFGIGVL
+106 LVLSVFFGVGIL
-118 LLTHIQHSGNAAQAG
+118 LLTYIQHSGNAAQAG

-173 ISFDVHFAKTIG
+173 ISFDVNFAKTIG
-185 LPVRTFE
+185 IPVRIFE
-192 IILSTITVLAVAI
+192 VALSTLTVLAVAI

-232 LKVMIIIAAIIGGV
+232 LKVMIVIASIIGSF
-246 SGIFGAFIS
+246 SGLFGAFIS

-289 KIRKQKKNQRKI
+289 KIKRQQKNKQKI

-308 ILYKLGEKENDFFK
+308 LFYKLGEKENDFFK
-322 NRSITTLKNY
+322 NRSITQLKNQ
-332 REIPENKFL
+332 REIEENKFL
-341 KGLNILKN
+341 KGLKILKK
-349 KNQVAHVNDLWVLTE
+349 KNLVIHINDQWVLTQ
-364 EGKKAGMRIVR
+364 EGKLAGMRIVR

-406 TPEMESKLEQLLDFP
+406 TPEMELKLEHLLDFP
-421 EKDPHQVNIPYK
+421 EKDPHHTEIPYK
-433 NEKDINE
+433 KNTNE

>member
-1 MWLIEQILEF
+1 MEILGQIVEF
-11 FSFQDVNIRYVA
+11 FSFRDVNIRYVA

-39 SFLRK
+39 TFLRK

-81 TGWLSVYVVDY
+81 SGWLSVYVVDY
-92 ISAKSKIKPDTAIG
+92 ISANSKIKPDTAIG
-106 LTLSVFFGIGVL
+106 LTLSVFFGVGVL

-149 VITFGIVSVLLIG
+149 VITFGIVSVVLIA
-162 TIILFFKQFSL
+162 TIIVFFKQFSL
-173 ISFDVHFAKTIG
+173 ISFDVQFAKSIG

-192 IILSTITVLAVAI
+192 IILSIITVLAVAI

-232 LKVMIIIAAIIGGV
+232 LKVMIVIAAIIGGI
-246 SGIFGAFIS
+246 SGIVGAFIS
-255 YTAPSMPTG
+255 FTAPSMPTG
-264 PWIVVVLSFIAIGSL
+264 PWIVVVLSFIAIGSM

-308 ILYKLGEKENDFFK
+308 LLYKLGEKENEFFK
-322 NRSITTLKNY
+322 NRSISTLQNY
-332 REIPENKFL
+332 REIPEKKFL
-341 KGLNILKN
+341 KGLNILKK
-349 KNQVAHVNDLWVLTE
+349 KNLVALVNDLWVLTE
-364 EGKKAGMRIVR
+364 KGKKAGMRIVK

-406 TPEMESKLEQLLDFP
+406 TPEMEIKLEHLLNFP
-421 EKDPHQVNIPYK
+421 EKDPHNINIPYK
-433 NEKDINE
+433 NEKDSNE

>member
-1 MWLIEQILEF
+1 MWIFEQIVEF

-33 ALVGCF
+33 ATVGCF
-39 SFLRK
+39 TFLRK

-61 LSFIIFKTKDPLML
+61 LSFMIFETKDPLML

-81 TGWLSVYVVDY
+81 SGWLSVYIVDY
-92 ISAKSKIKPDTAIG
+92 ISANSKIKPDTAIG
-106 LTLSVFFGIGVL
+106 LTLSVFFGVGVL

-173 ISFDVHFAKTIG
+173 ISFDLHFAKTIG
-185 LPVRTFE
+185 IPVRTFE
-192 IILSTITVLAVAI
+192 VILSIITVLAVAI

-223 AAARFWTDK
+223 AAARFWTDQ
-232 LKVMIIIAAIIGGV
+232 LKVMIIIAAIIGAV
-246 SGIFGAFIS
+246 SGLFGAFIS

-264 PWIVVVLSFIAIGSL
+264 PWIVVVLSFIAIFSM

-289 KIRKQKKNQRKI
+289 KNRKQKKNQRKI
-301 LEDNILK
+301 LEDNIIKL
-308 ILYKLGEKENDFFK
+308 LYKLGEKENDFFK
-322 NRSITTLKNY
+322 NRSITTFKNF
-332 REIPENKFL
+332 REIPEKKFL
-341 KGLNILKN
+341 KGLKILRR
-349 KNQVAHVNDLWVLTE
+349 KNQVVLVNDLWVLTE

-406 TPEMESKLEQLLDFP
+406 TPEMELKLEHLLNFP
-421 EKDPHQVNIPYK
+421 KKDPHNVNIPYK
-433 NEKDINE
+433 NEKNNNE